1 MIPTCLVSRVAKQ
14 HVTVSLSGTGGDEL
28 FAGYPRYI
36 ELLLLKRLNHLPAI
50 AKKILSGGLRAINLF
65 LQNDKLSKLQTFT
78 GREEDTWT
86 LYLKLFS
93 YMFRSKDEQIEKF
106 AQFGYL
112 KERFKYA
119 DDVTNALNFDIN
131 EYLPDCLLVKEDR
144 ASMAVTLEVRVP
156 FLDHTLA
163 EFAAK
168 IPTRLKIKGTD
179 KKHILKEAFS
189 DILPKKILHRRK
201 KGFSVP
207 LAHYF
212 RNELKDFAAKE
223 IFDSRDFD
231 YYDKPFLRN
240 LWHKH
245 QKGHA
250 DYSRIFWSIIM
261 FNLWYRKWMS

>member
-1 MIPTCLVSRVAKQ
+1 M
-14 HVTVSLSGTGGDEL
+14 
-28 FAGYPRYI
+28 
-36 ELLLLKRLNHLPAI
+36 
-50 AKKILSGGLRAINLF
+50 
-65 LQNDKLSKLQTFT
+65 
-78 GREEDTWT
+78 
-86 LYLKLFS
+86 KLFS
-93 YMFRSKDEQIEKF
+93 YMFRNKSEQNEKLLEF
-106 AQFGYL
+106 DCF
-112 KERFKYA
+112 KKHFKYE
-119 DDVTNALNFDIN
+119 DDITNALNFDIN
-131 EYLPDCLLVKEDR
+131 EYLPDCLLTKEDR

-156 FLDHTLA
+156 FLDHTFA

-168 IPTRLKIKGTD
+168 IPTRLKIKRTD

-189 DILPKKILHRRK
+189 DILPDKILHRRK

-223 IFDSRDFD
+223 IFDSKEFD
-231 YYDKPFLRN
+231 YYDKTFLQN

-245 QKGHA
+245 QTGLA

>member
-36 ELLLLKRLNHLPAI
+36 ELLLLRRLNHSPAV
-50 AKKILSGGLRAINLF
+50 AKKILSCGLQALNVF
-65 LQNDKLSKLQTFT
+65 LQNDKLSKLQTFI
-78 GREEDTWT
+78 GPKEETWA

-93 YMFRSKDEQIEKF
+93 YMFRSKGEQIDKLTEL
-106 AQFGYL
+106 GYL
-112 KERFKYA
+112 KKHFKYD
-119 DDVTNALNFDIN
+119 DDVINALNFDIN
-131 EYLPDCLLVKEDR
+131 EYLPDCLLTKEDR

-163 EFAAK
+163 EYAAK
-168 IPTRLKIKGTD
+168 IPAKLKIRGTD
-179 KKHILKEAFS
+179 KKHILKKAFS
-189 DILPKKILHRRK
+189 NILPKEILYRRK

-223 IFDSRDFD
+223 IFDSQEFGYLSTRLETG
-231 YYDKPFLRN
+231 YDKTFLQN
-240 LWHKH
+240 LW
-245 QKGHA
+245 QKQK
-250 DYSRIFWSIIM
+250 Y
-261 FNLWYRKWMS
+261 YRERR